1 MSTAPL
7 HIGLFLKTFLGW
19 QGGREYARNLLM
31 SLRAWEHERE
41 PGAVKIHLLA
51 PTSLRGASVEEFQP
65 LADVVETLTID
76 LKRRPQAF
84 FKELEARGI
93 DFAFPLHN
101 PTLGRVRTAD
111 CIFDFQHRHL
121 SHLFPEQEI
130 RDRDRSFARILK
142 YSEKVVV
149 SSQTSR
155 KDLNTFFPGFDSL
168 ARVLPFSTFPRQE
181 WIAGDPH
188 VVLERYRLP
197 LRFFHVSNQFWIHKN
212 HLTIFRALKLL
223 ADRGV
228 EPMLV
233 CTGSLVDYRTASY
246 LDELLGYLHQ
256 NGLYARVK
264 LMGLMP
270 RLDQLQVM
278 RCALAVIQPSLFEGW
293 STVLEDARAF
303 GKPTISS
310 SLPVHHEQDLPRAHY
325 FAPEDAAALA
335 GLMAEAWNSEG
346 PGYDLG
352 LETQAFA
359 AARQRSLN
367 FASQFLAIARE
378 PASAQI
384 PHRLERGA
392 RGAWENLRSPFRR

>member
-1 MSTAPL
+1 MSAAPL
-7 HIGLFLKTFLGW
+7 QIGLFLKTFLGW
-19 QGGREYARNLLM
+19 QGGREYARNLLL
-31 SLRAWEHERE
+31 SLRAWEQERE
-41 PGAVKIHLLA
+41 PGAFKIHLLA
-51 PTSLRGASVEEFQP
+51 PASLSEASVEEFQP
-65 LADVVETLTID
+65 LADAVERLPTD

-84 FKELEARGI
+84 FKELDARRI

-121 SHLFPEQEI
+121 AHLFPDQEN
-130 RDRDRSFARILK
+130 RDRDRSFTRILK

-155 KDLNTFFPGFDSL
+155 QDLNTFFPGFDPL
-168 ARVLPFSTFPRQE
+168 VRVLPFSTFPRAE
-181 WIAGDPH
+181 WMAGDPRA
-188 VVLERYRLP
+188 VLERYGLP
-197 LRFFHVSNQFWIHKN
+197 PRFFHVSNQFWMHKN
-212 HLTIFRALKLL
+212 HLTVFRALKLL

-228 EPMLV
+228 EPVLV

-256 NGLYARVK
+256 NGLYPRVK

-278 RCALAVIQPSLFEGW
+278 RCALGVIQPSLFEGW

-310 SLPVHHEQDLPRAHY
+310 SLPVHLEQDLPRARY
-325 FAPEDAAALA
+325 FAPEDAEALA
-335 GLMAEAWNSEG
+335 ALMAEAWNSDG
-346 PGYDLG
+346 PGHEPG
-352 LETQAFA
+352 IEAQAFA
-359 AARQRSLN
+359 AARERSLK
-367 FASQFLAIARE
+367 FASDFLAIARE
-378 PASAQI
+378 PASAPV
-384 PHRLERGA
+384 PHRLERRA
-392 RGAWENLRSPFRR
+392 RAAWENLRSPFRR